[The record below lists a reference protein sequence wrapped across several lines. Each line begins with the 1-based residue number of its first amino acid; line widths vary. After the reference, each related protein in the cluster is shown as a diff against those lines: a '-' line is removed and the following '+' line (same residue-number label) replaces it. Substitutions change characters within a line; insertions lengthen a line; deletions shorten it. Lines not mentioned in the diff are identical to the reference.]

1 MVQEVQALNKRIE
14 AINVQ
19 KTKAEAKAEMLKK
32 QLVAAIGSYKATYG
46 VDLSD
51 KSFAKLS
58 GKVKAE
64 LNKVSSTLQEEYE
77 LKEKVVSAI
86 EEGRYDDAYALLG
99 IEREVEEVQEEET
112 LAEGTEVTSERVL
125 DDVTEG
131 ATEGGTGESING
143 GAIDF
148 DVPAVEDTEDDFD
161 FGDIEVETE
170 EEVKVS
176 DTKKS
181 SGVKGES
188 VAEAVESMDLT
199 VEDDDIPDVDTDF
212 GFGDM
217 LSGTQFEV

>member
-32 QLVAAIGSYKATYG
+32 QLVTAIGSYKATYG

-99 IEREVEEVQEEET
+99 IEREVEEVS
-112 LAEGTEVTSERVL
+112 EGVL
-125 DDVTEG
+125 
-131 ATEGGTGESING
+131 EGGTAEISNEGTDDGTAESTDEG
-143 GAIDF
+143 MIDF

-181 SGVKGES
+181 SEVKGES